1 MLNKLDQLY
10 LRSNDTNEIYM
21 QTYMGNNVIQNF
33 PKQKLSFNIIEPIS
47 YCYFQILLL
56 KTWRNVFSLLTIQP
70 DLVKEYGDVV
80 VKKCEEMG
88 FKNI

>member
-10 LRSNDTNEIYM
+10 LRSNDTIEIYL

-47 YCYFQILLL
+47 ECQFQILLL
-56 KTWRNVFSLLTIQP
+56 KT
-70 DLVKEYGDVV
+70 
-80 VKKCEEMG
+80 
-88 FKNI
+88 